1 MKEWEVKE
9 FQILAFNW
17 LIRRHDTGFNAFLAD
32 EMRAWEDGGGDFAA
46 GRLESTSC
54 GCSAQEHVAQLG
66 V

>member
-32 EMRAWEDGGGDFAA
+32 EMGAWEDGGGDFGA
-46 GRLESTSC
+46 GISSTM
-54 GCSAQEHVAQLG
+54 CSAQEHVAQLG